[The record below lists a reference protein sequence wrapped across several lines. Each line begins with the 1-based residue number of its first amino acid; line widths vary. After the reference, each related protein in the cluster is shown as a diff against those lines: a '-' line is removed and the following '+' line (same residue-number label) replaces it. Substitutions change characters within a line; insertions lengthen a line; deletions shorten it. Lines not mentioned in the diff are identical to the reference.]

1 MPKNNLM
8 NLRMNSFA
16 SFDDA
21 MDMCE
26 LLSRETG
33 DEYTVMSDN
42 HLGFTAKRIQT
53 SIKKSNKRGEIENEF
68 RVREIH
74 QAWRGFITN
83 YFEIILGLL
92 LIMNPYRVMG
102 WIIYCLGIETLPE
115 WLNLKGIGDLLGL
128 CGVLLIIYGLR
139 FIYSY
144 FAEKLYIDDDG
155 IILKKG
161 IIAQS
166 QVQIRFGDI
175 KTVGVQQGILDRL
188 MGIGAIHLDSA
199 GTNGTVD
206 IEFRNAIDPISM
218 RRNIQNLI
226 DNYIKFHG

>member
-1 MPKNNLM
+1 MTKNNFINIRL
-8 NLRMNSFA
+8 NSYA

-33 DEYTVMSDN
+33 EEYTVMPDN
-42 HLGFTAKRIQT
+42 HLGFTTNRVQSNIKRSQKIT
-53 SIKKSNKRGEIENEF
+53 KLGEEDKQREF
-68 RVREIH
+68 C
-74 QAWRGFITN
+74 QAWRGFLTN
-83 YFEIILGLL
+83 YFQ
-92 LIMNPYRVMG
+92 IMFG
-102 WIIYCLGIETLPE
+102 G
-115 WLNLKGIGDLLGL
+115 
-128 CGVLLIIYGLR
+128 LLIINPYKILGWIFYWLHIESVPDWLDLNGFGELLGFGGGLLFLYGLR
-139 FIYSY
+139 FLYSY

-175 KTVGVQQGILDRL
+175 KTIGVQQGILDRL
-188 MGIGAIHLDSA
+188 LGIGTIHLDSA

-206 IEFRNAIDPISM
+206 IEFRNVIDPVSM
-218 RRNIQNLI
+218 RRNIQHLI

>member
-1 MPKNNLM
+1 MPKNKLM

-33 DEYTVMSDN
+33 DEYTVMPDN
-42 HLGFTAKRIQT
+42 HLGFTANRIQS
-53 SIKKSNKRGEIENEF
+53 SIKKSNKKGEIESEF
-68 RVREIH
+68 NARELR

-83 YFEIILGLL
+83 YFEIFLGLL

-102 WIIYCLGIETLPE
+102 WVFYCLSIETLPE
-115 WLNLKGIGDLLGL
+115 WLNLKGVGDLLGL
-128 CGVLLIIYGLR
+128 GGVLLILYGLR

-144 FAEKLYIDDDG
+144 FAEKLYIDEDG

-161 IIAQS
+161 ILAQS
-166 QVQIRFGDI
+166 QVQIRFSDI
-175 KTVGVQQGILDRL
+175 KTIGVQQGILDRL
-188 MGIGAIHLDSA
+188 MGIGTVHLDSA

-206 IEFRNAIDPISM
+206 IEFKNTIDPIRM
-218 RRNIQNLI
+218 RRNIQILI
-226 DNYIKFHG
+226 DNHIKFHG

>member
-1 MPKNNLM
+1 MPKNKLM

-33 DEYTVMSDN
+33 DEYTVMPDN
-42 HLGFTAKRIQT
+42 HLGFTANRIQS
-53 SIKKSNKRGEIENEF
+53 SIKKSNKKGEIESEF
-68 RVREIH
+68 NARELR

-83 YFEIILGLL
+83 YFEIFLGLL

-102 WIIYCLGIETLPE
+102 WVFYCLSIETLPE
-115 WLNLKGIGDLLGL
+115 WLNLKGVGDLLGL
-128 CGVLLIIYGLR
+128 GGVLLILYGLR

-144 FAEKLYIDDDG
+144 FAEKLYIDEDG

-161 IIAQS
+161 ILAQS
-166 QVQIRFGDI
+166 QVQIRFSDI
-175 KTVGVQQGILDRL
+175 KTIGVQQDILDRL
-188 MGIGAIHLDSA
+188 MGIGTVHLDSA

-206 IEFRNAIDPISM
+206 IEFKNTIDPIRM
-218 RRNIQNLI
+218 RRNIQILI
-226 DNYIKFHG
+226 DNHIKFHG

>member
-1 MPKNNLM
+1 
-8 NLRMNSFA
+8 MNSFA

-33 DEYTVMSDN
+33 DEYTVMPDN
-42 HLGFTAKRIQT
+42 HLGFTANRIQS
-53 SIKKSNKRGEIENEF
+53 SIKKSNKKGEIESEF
-68 RVREIH
+68 NARELR

-83 YFEIILGLL
+83 YFEIFLGLL

-102 WIIYCLGIETLPE
+102 WVFYCLSIETLPE
-115 WLNLKGIGDLLGL
+115 WLNLKGVGDLLGL
-128 CGVLLIIYGLR
+128 GGVLLILYGLR

-144 FAEKLYIDDDG
+144 FAEKLYIDEDG

-161 IIAQS
+161 ILAQS
-166 QVQIRFGDI
+166 QVQIRFSDI
-175 KTVGVQQGILDRL
+175 KTIGVQQDILDRL
-188 MGIGAIHLDSA
+188 MGIGTVHLDSA

-206 IEFRNAIDPISM
+206 IEFKNTIDPIRM
-218 RRNIQNLI
+218 RRNIQILI
-226 DNYIKFHG
+226 DNHIKFHG

>member
-1 MPKNNLM
+1 MPKNKLM
-8 NLRMNSFA
+8 NLRLNSFA

-33 DEYTVMSDN
+33 DEYTVMPDN
-42 HLGFTAKRIQT
+42 HLGFTANRIQS
-53 SIKKSNKRGEIENEF
+53 SIKKSNKKGEIESEF
-68 RVREIH
+68 NAHELR

-83 YFEIILGLL
+83 YFEIFLGLL

-102 WIIYCLGIETLPE
+102 WVFYCFGIETLPE
-115 WLNLKGIGDLLGL
+115 WFNLKGVGDLLGL

-144 FAEKLYIDDDG
+144 FAEKLYIDEDG

-161 IIAQS
+161 ILAQS
-166 QVQIRFGDI
+166 QVQIRFSDI
-175 KTVGVQQGILDRL
+175 KTIGVQQGVLDRL
-188 MGIGAIHLDSA
+188 MGIGVIHLDSA

-206 IEFRNAIDPISM
+206 IEFKNTIDPIRM
-218 RRNIQNLI
+218 RRNIQILI
-226 DNYIKFHG
+226 DNHIKFHG

>member
-1 MPKNNLM
+1 
-8 NLRMNSFA
+8 MNSFA

-33 DEYTVMSDN
+33 DEYTVMPDN
-42 HLGFTAKRIQT
+42 HLGFTANRIQS
-53 SIKKSNKRGEIENEF
+53 SIKKSNKKGEIESEF
-68 RVREIH
+68 NARELR

-83 YFEIILGLL
+83 YFEIFLGLL

-102 WIIYCLGIETLPE
+102 WVFYCLSIETLPE
-115 WLNLKGIGDLLGL
+115 WLNLKGVGDLLGL
-128 CGVLLIIYGLR
+128 GGVLLILYGLR

-144 FAEKLYIDDDG
+144 FAEKLYIDEDG

-161 IIAQS
+161 ILAQS
-166 QVQIRFGDI
+166 QVQIRFSDI
-175 KTVGVQQGILDRL
+175 KTIGVQQGILDRL
-188 MGIGAIHLDSA
+188 MGIGTVHLDSA

-206 IEFRNAIDPISM
+206 IEFKNTIDPIRM
-218 RRNIQNLI
+218 RRNIQILI
-226 DNYIKFHG
+226 DNHIKFHG